1 MTTDRQQQALNLE
14 RADQAAQREFAIDAL
29 ESPVASCPAREGEIF
44 IVPTRYAL
52 VEDAV
57 DDAYL
62 QPGYST
68 RSHPIA
74 VRRLRPG
81 YLYVWQGEGRSEEH
95 TSELQSRP
103 HLV

>member
-1 MTTDRQQQALNLE
+1 MTTDRQQQALSLE
-14 RADQAAQREFAIDAL
+14 RADQAAQREFATDAL

-57 DDAYL
+57 EDACL
-62 QPGYST
+62 QPDYLT

-74 VRRLRPG
+74 LRRLRPG
-81 YLYVWQGEGRSEEH
+81 YL
-95 TSELQSRP
+95 
-103 HLV
+103 